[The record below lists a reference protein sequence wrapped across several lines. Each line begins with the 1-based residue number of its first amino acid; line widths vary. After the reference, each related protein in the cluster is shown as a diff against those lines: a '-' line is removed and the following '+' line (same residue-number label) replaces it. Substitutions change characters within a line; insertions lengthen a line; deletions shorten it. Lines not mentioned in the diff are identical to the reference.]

1 MNNKIIEKKNELGT
15 VKMIFSGEYENGL
28 SKIEAAETLEDI
40 ITEINYS
47 KILIEKTIFTAN
59 DITQDSVELFEKI
72 LDMNRSDVV
81 QLEFKDIV
89 LEFDRKNSR
98 WYIMESSPDKILV
111 KDTSTANVKDYS
123 ENLSS
128 SAKWL
133 WKTVIENF
141 SENFIRWQKL

>member
-47 KILIEKTIFTAN
+47 KILIEKTIFTVN
-59 DITQDSVELFEKI
+59 DITRDSVKLLEKI
-72 LDMNRSDVV
+72 LDMNRSDIV
-81 QLEFKDIV
+81 QIKFKDIV

-98 WYIMESSPDKILV
+98 WYIMESSPEKTLV
-111 KDTSTANVKDYS
+111 KDTSTANVKDYYK
-123 ENLSS
+123 NLSS

>member
-15 VKMIFSGEYENGL
+15 VKMIFNGETEL
-28 SKIEAAETLEDI
+28 SKVEALPTLEDI
-40 ITEINYS
+40 IKEINYS
-47 KILIEKTIFTAN
+47 RILIEKTIFTVN
-59 DITQDSVELFEKI
+59 DITRDSVKLLEKI

-81 QLEFKDIV
+81 QLEFKDII

-98 WYIMESSPDKILV
+98 WYIMESSPEKILV
-111 KDTSTANVKDYS
+111 KDTSTSDVKDNS
-123 ENLSS
+123 KNLSS

-141 SENFIRWQKL
+141 SENFREWQKL

>member
-15 VKMIFSGEYENGL
+15 VKMIFTGEYENGL

-47 KILIEKTIFTAN
+47 KILIEKTIFTVN
-59 DITQDSVELFEKI
+59 DITRDSVKLFEKI

-81 QLEFKDIV
+81 QLEFKDIF

-111 KDTSTANVKDYS
+111 KDTSVSDVKDYS

-133 WKTVIENF
+133 WEKVIENF
-141 SENFIRWQKL
+141 SENFRQWQKL

>member
-1 MNNKIIEKKNELGT
+1 MNNKIIEKKNKFGT
-15 VKMIFSGEYENGL
+15 VKMIFNGEYENGL

-47 KILIEKTIFTAN
+47 KILVEKTIFTAN
-59 DITQDSVELFEKI
+59 NITKDSVKLFEKI

-81 QLEFKDIV
+81 QLEFKDII
-89 LEFDRKNSR
+89 LEFDRKSSR

-111 KDTSTANVKDYS
+111 KDTSTANIKDYS
-123 ENLSS
+123 KNLSS

>member
-40 ITEINYS
+40 IKKINYS

-59 DITQDSVELFEKI
+59 DITKDSVELFEKI
-72 LDMNRSDVV
+72 LDMNRSSIA
-81 QLEFKDIV
+81 QLEFKDII
-89 LEFDRKNSR
+89 LKFDRKKSK
-98 WYIMESSPDKILV
+98 WCIMESTPDKILV
-111 KDTSTANVKDYS
+111 KDTSISNAKDYS

-133 WKTVIENF
+133 WETVIDNF
-141 SENFIRWQKL
+141 SENFREWQKL